1 MSIRLNGSTSGYT
14 EIDAPAVAGSNTIVL
29 PSGNGSANQLLKN
42 GSTAGSLEFSSS
54 VYIDSS
60 QRLLVGTSSSRSGW
74 YNNSS
79 WGNPTLQIEGTSV
92 FSTGISAVLN
102 SNDDNYPSLI
112 LGKSR
117 STSVGGVTAVSSG
130 DELGRISFQGA
141 DGTELVAG
149 AYISA
154 FVDGTSGA
162 NDLPTRLVFSTTAD
176 GASSPTERM
185 RVNNKGTSAFAT
197 TDTGLGGNATA
208 IFAHIPAAS
217 GSANQQ
223 PIVVWNSGT
232 AGTRYMMSFGDGAT
246 YTERGYITWNGTTMA
261 LSNASDERLKKNIVA
276 APSASIQLQQ
286 IQVRSFDFI
295 EDDAHVK
302 YGFVAQELNEI
313 APEAVVVGEDNEDGT
328 VNKYWGV
335 SNANLVPML
344 TKALQEALTEIET
357 LKAKVAAL
365 EVN

>member
-1 MSIRLNGSTSGYT
+1 MSPLRLNGSTSGYT

-42 GSTAGSLEFSSS
+42 GSSAGSLEFSSS

-60 QRLLVGTSSSRSGW
+60 QRLLVGTSTADTKFRISSVNYTPGA
-74 YNNSS
+74 
-79 WGNPTLQIEGTSV
+79 QIKGAFAQGGLGITGTDGEGALWLNTSA
-92 FSTGISAVLN
+92 T
-102 SNDDNYPSLI
+102 
-112 LGKSR
+112 
-117 STSVGGVTAVSSG
+117 VTAA
-130 DELGRISFQGA
+130 DTALGVISFNGN
-141 DGTELVAG
+141 DGTNFLAG
-149 AYISA
+149 ARIQA
-154 FVDGTSGA
+154 FSDAACGT
-162 NDLPTRLVFSTTAD
+162 NDLPTRLAFYTTAD

-185 RVNNKGTSAFAT
+185 RVNNKGAFAFAT
-197 TDTGLGGNATA
+197 TDTTLGGNATA
-208 IFAHIPAAS
+208 IFAQIPAAS

-232 AGTRYMMSFGDGAT
+232 SGTRYMMSFGDGAT

-276 APSASIQLQQ
+276 APSASSQLQQ
-286 IQVRSFDFI
+286 IQVRSFDFV
-295 EDDAHVK
+295 EDNAHVK
-302 YGFVAQELNEI
+302 YGFVAQELNEV

-365 EVN
+365 EAS